1 MKKILL
7 TGGRGF
13 IGKHLG
19 KRLVEDGFILAS
31 TKDNREELDI
41 NNMNQLESS
50 GEDVE
55 IVIHLAAKTSI
66 QNSFMKPYE
75 VYHTNVMGTL
85 NLLELARIKNIRKF
99 IFLSTYVYGQPKYLP
114 IDEKHP
120 TNPHTPYNQSKL
132 IAEQLCQN
140 YSNNFGI
147 NIVTLRPFYIYGPS
161 SNPNTFIPSV
171 VQQISKSGKVLLSG
185 EYTKRDFLF
194 VEDFINLIKA
204 VLDLFPRGYNL
215 YNVGYGRNYTLKE
228 VSHILAALLNKKIT
242 IEYDDKIRPSDVKEM
257 VADISKVS
265 KEFNW
270 KPSTSLEEGLEST
283 LEYYL
288 SP

>member
-13 IGKHLG
+13 IGRHLR
-19 KRLVEDGFILAS
+19 KRLVEDGFIIVS
-31 TKDNREELDI
+31 TSENLEDLDI

-50 GEDVE
+50 GEDIE

-75 VYHTNVMGTL
+75 IYYTNILGTL
-85 NLLELARIKNIRKF
+85 NLLELARTKNIRKF
-99 IFLSTYVYGQPKYLP
+99 IFLSTYVYGEPKYLP

-120 TNPHTPYNQSKL
+120 INPHTPYNQSKL
-132 IAEQLCQN
+132 IAEQLCEG

-147 NIVTLRPFYIYGPS
+147 DIVTLRPFYIYGPS
-161 SNPNTFIPSV
+161 SKPNTFVPSII
-171 VQQISKSGKVLLSG
+171 QQISKSGKVLLSG

-194 VEDFINLIKA
+194 VDDFINLIEA
-204 VLDLFPRGYNL
+204 VLDLFPHGYNL

-228 VSHILAALLNKKIT
+228 VSYLLAALLKKKIT
-242 IEYDDKIRPSDVKEM
+242 IHYDNKLRPNDVNEM

-270 KPSTSLEEGLEST
+270 KPSTSLKEGLEAT
-283 LEYYL
+283 LRRFE
-288 SP
+288 S